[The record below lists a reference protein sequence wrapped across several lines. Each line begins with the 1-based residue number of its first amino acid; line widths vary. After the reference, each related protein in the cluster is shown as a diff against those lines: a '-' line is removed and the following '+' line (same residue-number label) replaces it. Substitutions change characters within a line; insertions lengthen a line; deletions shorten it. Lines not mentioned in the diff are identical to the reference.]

1 MNVKLL
7 TATYAVALVLLV
19 GCGQKDPTGFLPTG
33 SIFVTSNVTGASILL
48 DGEATGKVT
57 PDTLTLV
64 DIGDHTVAVELPCHA
79 SDPGSTAIDVET
91 DQVHTA
97 SFTLTAYERVV
108 LLEDYSNTSCVPC
121 VESDAAVI
129 ETLES
134 FGAEGCRVV
143 GIQYHVSWPSPFDPF
158 YLAARTENN
167 ARTSYYGVDG
177 VGVPYV
183 VIDGIELLPPNQ
195 GAEDASQM
203 RSAVERRLKV
213 TSPIELTVRNTI
225 NGSSGQAEVDV
236 TVLSEVPTAHYH
248 IRIAVVE
255 SDIHYVADNGL
266 THFDNVLRDM
276 LPNADGSTLSDLVVG
291 SMQTITESYT
301 IDGEWK
307 AGDLSVIAFV
317 QNEDTK
323 EIIQA
328 ATSMTQ

>member
-1 MNVKLL
+1 MNVKRL
-7 TATYAVALVLLV
+7 TATGVVAMFLLV
-19 GCGQKDPTGFLPTG
+19 GCGQEDPTGFLPTG

-64 DIGDHTVAVELPCHA
+64 DIGDHTVQAELPCHT
-79 SDPGSTAIDVET
+79 SDPGVTMIDVQT
-91 DQVHTA
+91 DEIHTA
-97 SFTLTAYERVV
+97 SFTLNAYERVV
-108 LLEDYSNTSCVPC
+108 LLEDFTNTSCPPC
-121 VESDAAVI
+121 VDSDAAII
-129 ETLES
+129 ETLEA
-134 FGAEGCRVV
+134 FGAGGCGVIS
-143 GIQYHVSWPSPFDPF
+143 IQYHVSWPSPFDPF

-183 VIDGIELLPPNQ
+183 VIDGIELLPPGQ

-203 RSAVERRLKV
+203 QSAVDRRLKV
-213 TSPIELTVRNTI
+213 VSPIELSVRNTT
-225 NGSSGQAEVDV
+225 NGTAGQAEVDV

-255 SDIHYVADNGL
+255 SDIHYEADNGL
-266 THFDNVLRDM
+266 DHFDNVLRDM
-276 LPNADGSTLSDLVVG
+276 LPNADGRTLDNLVVG
-291 SMQTITESYT
+291 STQTISESYT
-301 IDGEWK
+301 IDGDWK
-307 AGDLSVIAFV
+307 AGDLSVIAYV

-328 ATSMTQ
+328 ATSQTP